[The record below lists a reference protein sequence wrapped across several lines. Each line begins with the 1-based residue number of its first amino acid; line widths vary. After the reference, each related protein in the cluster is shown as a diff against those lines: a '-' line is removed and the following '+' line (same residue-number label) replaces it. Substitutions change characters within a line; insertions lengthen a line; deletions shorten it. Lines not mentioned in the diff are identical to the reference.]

1 MSYKT
6 GRGNVAKKCLRFH
19 ATVKMV
25 FDYQQVT
32 AYPVAAS
39 RRCKRSGEGV
49 AVSRLRRNTSVLW
62 RILIVALVTL
72 RSVVW

>member
-1 MSYKT
+1 MCYKT

-25 FDYQQVT
+25 SDCQLEIDMT
-32 AYPVAAS
+32 
-39 RRCKRSGEGV
+39 V

>member
-1 MSYKT
+1 M
-6 GRGNVAKKCLRFH
+6 AKKSLRFH

-25 FDYQQVT
+25 FDCQLEIDMT
-32 AYPVAAS
+32 
-39 RRCKRSGEGV
+39 V

>member
-1 MSYKT
+1 M
-6 GRGNVAKKCLRFH
+6 AKKCLRFH

-25 FDYQQVT
+25 SDYQSVT
-32 AYPVAAS
+32 KYA
-39 RRCKRSGEGV
+39 V